1 MVLDGLRGYLQLAN
15 GLSDVTR
22 ERARVAAKSLVAQGE
37 AGVGAV
43 LPAPLKAQVSSLTED
58 LIATSKANRA
68 LLIGLVGTEV
78 ERATARLGLAMA
90 GELDAAKRRA
100 QGLEQ
105 RVADLERQVREAVGG
120 VTRSTASAAEGA
132 APTRS
137 QTPAG
142 PSAAS
147 KSTPST
153 STLSTSTPRKSTA
166 KKSTAKKSTAKKS
179 TAKKSTA
186 KKAGAKKTTASKS
199 TAKKSTAKKAGAKKT
214 TAKKSTAKKTT

>member
-37 AGVGAV
+37 ASVGAV
-43 LPAPLKAQVSSLTED
+43 LPGSLKAQVGSLTED

-90 GELDAAKRRA
+90 GELDSAKRRG
-100 QGLEQ
+100 QRLEQ
-105 RVADLERQVREAVGG
+105 RVADLERQVRQALTG
-120 VTRSTASAAEGA
+120 SA
-132 APTRS
+132 
-137 QTPAG
+137 
-142 PSAAS
+142 
-147 KSTPST
+147 PST
-153 STLSTSTPRKSTA
+153 SPAAQGTAAKKTGAKKSTA

-186 KKAGAKKTTASKS
+186 KKS
-199 TAKKSTAKKAGAKKT
+199 TAKKSTAKKSTTKKAAAKRTTARKTTAKKT
-214 TAKKSTAKKTT
+214 TAKTTT